1 MNDSS
6 RYYKSLSLFKLS
18 DKKIKYLFLLPSVFW
33 IIAFSFFPLIWSL
46 GISFFNYRL
55 GRPLQFAGL
64 DKFAKVF
71 SDYKVANAAKVT
83 LIYVLVGVV
92 VEIVLGLFLALLFNQ
107 KMRGRQ
113 FFRTLFSMPLF
124 ATPVAVGFL
133 AITIFYEEGG
143 PVNSLLGLAGIKI
156 AWLSHPDWALVA
168 ILILEVWQ
176 WTPFCF
182 LVFLAS
188 LQSLP
193 EEIYE
198 AAALDYTSQ
207 WQIFKRLTL
216 PLLQPV
222 IIIVFLLRLIEA
234 VKVFDF
240 PFILTK
246 GGPGTATEVYS
257 MFVYRTGLKFF
268 DLGYASALAYVLLIA
283 MMIIVTFFFKR
294 MREIYE

>member
-1 MNDSS
+1 MGTD
-6 RYYKSLSLFKLS
+6 RIKLVRLG
-18 DKKIKYLFLLPSVFW
+18 DKYIKHLFLLPAVLW
-33 IIAFSFFPLIWSL
+33 ILIFSFFPLLWSL

-55 GRPLQFAGL
+55 GRPAQFVWFE
-64 DKFAKVF
+64 KFAKAF
-71 SDYKVANAAKVT
+71 SDYKVANSMKVT
-83 LIYVLVGVV
+83 VIYVLGGVL
-92 VEIVLGLFLALLFNQ
+92 VEIVLGMFLALLFNQ

-113 FFRTLFSMPLF
+113 LFRTLLTMPLF

-143 PVNSLLGLAGIKI
+143 PINSFLELFGLKV
-156 AWLSHPDWALVA
+156 AWLSHPTWALVA
-168 ILILEVWQ
+168 ILILDIWQ

-182 LVFLAS
+182 LVFLAA

-198 AAALDYTSQ
+198 AASLDYSSQ
-207 WQIFKRLTL
+207 WQIFRRLTL
-216 PLLQPV
+216 PLLQP
-222 IIIVFLLRLIEA
+222 ILIIVLLLRLIEA

-268 DLGYASALAYVLLIA
+268 DLGYASALAYLMLVVV
-283 MMIIVTFFFKR
+283 MVMVTFFFKR